1 MFSLYFC
8 AGFRGSH
15 GLEQACICVCIYMF
29 IHERVP
35 AYVCICL
42 CGGVVFSFT
51 YPSLFPA
58 LFLTV
63 RKREGRLTGGVGA
76 PLCFFQWW
84 WRWPFLRSPVT
95 KVNICQLQWRNRGP
109 ISSIHV
115 ELNSKEL
122 SRQEP
127 VCERLILYLKAPRFV
142 PSALYL
148 WPVLRPVLHP
158 FGRWDHL
165 REVVHA
171 SSLSAWSIF
180 ASLTNVLGH

>member
-8 AGFRGSH
+8 AGFHGSH
-15 GLEQACICVCIYMF
+15 GLEQACIYVCIYMF

-42 CGGVVFSFT
+42 CRGVVFSFT

-84 WRWPFLRSPVT
+84 WRWPFLRVT
-95 KVNICQLQWRNRGP
+95 SDQGVSSSGG

-127 VCERLILYLKAPRFV
+127 VWERLILYLQP
-142 PSALYL
+142 PDLCPQLYTCGQFCVQFCIPL
-148 WPVLRPVLHP
+148 ED
-158 FGRWDHL
+158 GIISERWSMPL
-165 REVVHA
+165 
-171 SSLSAWSIF
+171 LCLPG
-180 ASLTNVLGH
+180 ASLPLSPMF